1 MINIHEQFASVKDA
15 QASLTRIVKRAQ
27 EQGAFC
33 RVMRNNKPIAA
44 LLPDD
49 LFEQLLPLIR
59 VAADAKAR
67 GVTPDWDSWLE
78 NWEAAHSPAFKKAMQ
93 AARADTR
100 ERTADEVFA
109 ERGV

>member
-1 MINIHEQFASVKDA
+1 MIHLPDQFASVKDA

-27 EQGAFC
+27 EQGAIC

-49 LFEQLLPLIR
+49 LFEQLLSLIR

-67 GVTPDWDSWLE
+67 GLTPDWSSWLE
-78 NWEAAHSPAFKKAMQ
+78 NWEAAHSSAFKKAMKS
-93 AARADTR
+93 ALADTR
-100 ERTADEVFA
+100 ERTADEVLS
-109 ERGV
+109 EQCL

>member
-1 MINIHEQFASVKDA
+1 MCSVISEFQRALQPFD
-15 QASLTRIVKRAQ
+15 IVY
-27 EQGAFC
+27 
-33 RVMRNNKPIAA
+33 PIAA

-49 LFEQLLPLIR
+49 LFEQLLPLMR

-67 GVTPDWDSWLE
+67 GVTPDWDNWLE
-78 NWEAAHSPAFKKAMQ
+78 NREAAHSPAFKNAMN

>member
-1 MINIHEQFASVKDA
+1 MLCLSKPCGLATQQCTTKVKVFLISEFQRARQPFD
-15 QASLTRIVKRAQ
+15 IVY
-27 EQGAFC
+27 
-33 RVMRNNKPIAA
+33 PIAA

-67 GVTPDWDSWLE
+67 GVTPDWESWLE

-109 ERGV
+109 EQGL